1 MSTEKPITLRS
12 FASEEEAQ
20 DLVNLLKE
28 RGLHTEVL
36 KDSGGNLDKS
46 FEGETMLQGFEVQ
59 ILASDKEAAEEVLTN
74 MALELMAA
82 IPKDYYLFEFSDDEL
97 IDVLVKH
104 NEWGEFDVAL
114 SQKILMDRGITFSR
128 EEMTEK
134 RVARITE
141 LSIPE
146 GGQNGW
152 IVVGYIFAVVGGFF
166 GLLIG
171 YILWKTM
178 RKIPDGTK
186 VPNYNDSIRAHG
198 KIIFFISLVIF
209 PIVLIL
215 KLSGQISPFGL

>member
-1 MSTEKPITLRS
+1 MPAEKPITLRS

-28 RGLHTEVL
+28 RGLYTEIV

-59 ILASDKEAAEEVLTN
+59 ILANDKEAAEEVLTH
-74 MALELMAA
+74 MALEIMSA
-82 IPKDYYLFEFSDDEL
+82 IPKDYYLFGFSDEEL
-97 IDVLVKH
+97 TDVVVKFQ
-104 NEWGEFDVAL
+104 EWSEFDVAL
-114 SQKILMDRGITFSR
+114 SQKILKDRGIIFSR
-128 EEMTEK
+128 EELNEK
-134 RVARITE
+134 RAERIRV

-146 GGQNGW
+146 EGQNGW
-152 IVVGYIFAVVGGFF
+152 ITFGYISSVLGGFF

-171 YILWKTM
+171 YFLWKTM

-186 VPNYNDSIRAHG
+186 VPNYSEHIRSHG
-198 KIIFFISLVIF
+198 KIIFFISLVIS

-215 KLSGQISPFGL
+215 KVSGKIDHIGW